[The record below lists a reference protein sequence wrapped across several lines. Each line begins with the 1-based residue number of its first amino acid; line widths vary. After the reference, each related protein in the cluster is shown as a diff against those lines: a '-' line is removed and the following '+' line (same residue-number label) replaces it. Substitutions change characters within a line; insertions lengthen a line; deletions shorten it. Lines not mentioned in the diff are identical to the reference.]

1 MPDEDKTVPID
12 TSGPDAEI
20 EIEETKDETVV
31 ETGSDETGNTEQETV
46 ETKQE
51 LDQGGEVEKKQEEKK
66 DDKLEEYSKGVQ
78 SRIAKLTRKLREA
91 ERREKAALDYAKG
104 VEAKRQTTETKFSK
118 VNEDYVKQF
127 ESRVKTGLDSAQREL
142 ATAIENADAAAQIEA
157 QKKIAALSIDEARL
171 TALKEQQSIKKEE
184 PAPRLSDAANLP
196 ESTPQE
202 LPSPD
207 PKAETWANRNT
218 WFGKDRAM
226 TFTAFEIHKDLVER
240 EGFDPQTDEYYA
252 EVDKRI
258 RLEFPHKF
266 DTRDSQTSTNKPT
279 QNVASVKRSGNVR
292 QGRQTVRLTSSQVAI
307 AKKLGVPLEEY
318 AKQIKLTEGA

>member
-1 MPDEDKTVPID
+1 MPDEDKLVPID
-12 TSGPDAEI
+12 TSGPDAEV
-20 EIEETKDETVV
+20 EIEETKDEAVV
-31 ETGSDETGNTEQETV
+31 ETGSEETGNTEQETV

-51 LDQGGEVEKKQEEKK
+51 LDQGGEVEKKQEENK

-104 VEAKRQTTETKFSK
+104 VEYKRQTTETKFSK

-142 ATAIENADAAAQIEA
+142 ASAIENADAAAQIEA

-207 PKAETWANRNT
+207 PRAEDWAGRNT

-240 EGFDPQTDEYYA
+240 EGFDPQTDEYYV
-252 EVDKRI
+252 EVDKM
-258 RLEFPHKF
+258 LPLL
-266 DTRDSQTSTNKPT
+266 
-279 QNVASVKRSGNVR
+279 NVLV
-292 QGRQTVRLTSSQVAI
+292 T
-307 AKKLGVPLEEY
+307 
-318 AKQIKLTEGA
+318 

>member
-1 MPDEDKTVPID
+1 MPDEDKLVPID

-20 EIEETKDETVV
+20 EIEETKDEAVV
-31 ETGSDETGNTEQETV
+31 ETGSEETGNTEQETV

-51 LDQGGEVEKKQEEKK
+51 LEDGGEVEKRQEEKK

-266 DTRDSQTSTNKPT
+266 GTRDSQTSINKPT

>member
-20 EIEETKDETVV
+20 EIEETKDEAVV
-31 ETGSDETGNTEQETV
+31 ETGSEETGNTEQETV

-51 LDQGGEVEKKQEEKK
+51 LDQGGEVEQKQEEKK

-266 DTRDSQTSTNKPT
+266 DTRDSQTSTNRPT